1 MGAKTCGCST
11 TTCGCCE
18 GVEILTPMSTVNR
31 PGLDSLNYRI
41 GTHGT
46 FFETMKARPAVQKAI
61 AVGKELRQTA
71 GMDEEA
77 KKILFGQTAA
87 NVKRA

>member
-1 MGAKTCGCST
+1 MLFRSPNLQRWFA
-11 TTCGCCE
+11 
-18 GVEILTPMSTVNR
+18 
-31 PGLDSLNYRI
+31 
-41 GTHGT
+41 
-46 FFETMKARPAVQKAI
+46 TMKARPAVEKAL
-61 AVGKELRQTA
+61 AVGKELRTTA